1 VKGENPV
8 AETLYDMY
16 CRIAEMSGEKPLGKD
31 ELAGAWMQDEF
42 DRASERLA
50 EVVRKQ
56 WQIELHPTLCM
67 GLDTLTDDMLD
78 YLHKQGT
85 HYWVSEGHKWTDPWE
100 GIAIL
105 YIGCVEDL
113 RLTDNIYVLVPDEE
127 LANNPGG
134 DQIVAI
140 SEAKLMEVPHAE
152 GRGPLIFETVRDDE
166 GNVIGSRQTRSRG
179 QEHHLPE
186 DDYDDYAVR
195 RAFESAERRKA
206 WDTGE
211 LERAISDLRRQL
223 DDPERPLE
231 DDG

>member
-1 VKGENPV
+1 M

-42 DRASERLA
+42 DPASERLA

-67 GLDTLTDDMLD
+67 GLDTLTDDMLE
-78 YLHKQGT
+78 YLHQQGT
-85 HYWVSEGHKWTDPWE
+85 HYWVSEGHNWTDPWK
-100 GIAIL
+100 GTAIL

-113 RLTDNIYVLVPDEE
+113 RLTENIYVLVPDED

-140 SEAKLMEVPHAE
+140 SEAKLKEAPHAE
-152 GRGPLIFETVRDDE
+152 GPGALIFETVRDDK

-179 QEHHLPE
+179 QEHYVPE
-186 DDYDDYAVR
+186 DGYDDYAVR
-195 RAFESAERRKA
+195 RAFERAKRQEA

-211 LERAISDLRRQL
+211 LDRAISDLRRQL
-223 DDPERPLE
+223 DDPERPL
-231 DDG
+231 DHDG